1 MKEQPNV
8 PLLILLSILAIG
20 LLIGAGG
27 FDDAAVRDLENP
39 QSLPMPMFEML
50 KL

>member
-27 FDDAAVRDLENP
+27 FDDASARDLENP
-39 QSLPMPMFEML
+39 HSSPMPIFKML